1 LGLLPAM
8 VRANLRNPLYR
19 GDRHRHLCT
28 GPLYHAAPLGI
39 SLMAPLAAGV
49 GVVLMDGWE
58 PADCLGL
65 IERLR
70 ITHSHLVPTMF
81 HRLLAL
87 PAEVRERADVS
98 SLRMVVHGAA
108 PCPVE
113 VKRAMIDWWGPVLV
127 EYYSATE
134 GGGTL
139 IGSREWLERPGSVGR
154 AQGGQVLE
162 VRDGTGA
169 PVPPGTVGTIWIT
182 SPADDRFEYHN
193 DEAKTADTYRED
205 AFTVGDLGYF
215 DDAGYL
221 FLTGRS
227 AEVIIAGG
235 VNIYP
240 AEIDA
245 ALLAHPSVADAAC
258 VGVPNQEWGEEVKAV
273 VQLAAGVAPS
283 PELAAELVDWCRE
296 RVARYKCPR
305 SVDFADELPR
315 FETGKIYRR
324 TLRDRYWPAGRNA
337 QVGGGP
343 DR

>member
-1 LGLLPAM
+1 M
-8 VRANLRNPLYR
+8 
-19 GDRHRHLCT
+19 
-28 GPLYHAAPLGI
+28 
-39 SLMAPLAAGV
+39 
-49 GVVLMDGWE
+49 
-58 PADCLGL
+58 
-65 IERLR
+65 
-70 ITHSHLVPTMF
+70 
-81 HRLLAL
+81 
-87 PAEVRERADVS
+87 
-98 SLRMVVHGAA
+98 
-108 PCPVE
+108 
-113 VKRAMIDWWGPVLV
+113 
-127 EYYSATE
+127 
-134 GGGTL
+134 
-139 IGSREWLERPGSVGR
+139 
-154 AQGGQVLE
+154 
-162 VRDGTGA
+162 TGA
-169 PVPPGTVGTIWIT
+169 PVPAGTVGTVWIT
-182 SPADDRFEYHN
+182 SPPDERFVYHN
-193 DEAKTADTYRED
+193 DDAKTADTYRED
-205 AFTVGDLGYF
+205 AFTVGDVGYL